1 MTKRILQ
8 TRTLLLCVML
18 FTFLSAEQALAQTTL
33 FEDDFSNG
41 NTQDGWVQMTHGAST
56 YGYDGTA
63 TIIPAAGNPSSL
75 WHNFADAVLVDG
87 GTLTLSFD
95 VKMSRT
101 TAVGAHIRFGLGYS
115 GAALTDGANTSTP
128 VDGYMSTAP
137 FLGDNADCRND
148 WLDGD
153 PAGIE
158 WGNAAT
164 VAYANGAL
172 DDNDNYTINNSEMRT
187 IKYRISR
194 NGEVLSGETYVN
206 GAWST
211 PVTYT
216 DKIDGFRF
224 NAVGLM
230 ASYNAGETFTYDN
243 VKVELFRPPST
254 VLLEDDFSNG
264 NSRDGW
270 VQMTNGASAYDY
282 GTAGVATIVPA
293 VANPSSLW
301 HNFADTVLVTGG
313 TLTVSFDVKMSRTTA
328 VGAHIRFG
336 LGYSGAAL
344 TDGAN
349 TTTPVDGYMSS
360 APFLGDNGDCANY
373 WLDGPINWGNAA
385 TTFYP
390 NGALD
395 DNDNYTIN
403 NSEMRTIQYRISRNG
418 AVLSGATYVN
428 GAWSASVTYTDNI
441 ADFKFNA
448 VGLMAT
454 YNAGETFT
462 YDNVE
467 VVVTPP
473 VPPPAGMVFI
483 LE

>member
-1 MTKRILQ
+1 MKKRILQ
-8 TRTLLLCVML
+8 TQTLLLCAML
-18 FTFLSAEQALAQTTL
+18 FTFLSAEQALAQTIIYQDDFSGSSSANLHDTTPDTTTGGNKWLADTDPLRDWKADGSIDNGGGSAAYNGYAFLPFTPEAGKVYTL
-33 FEDDFSNG
+33 SIDMNVTPSSWFALGFMSTNNTTSGGFYLESTGDGSPWMLLRGDGTAGKSFAGPSTGGGADLPSRDGNTVSIVLDTTGTDWVATFNNGSESNSVTYTGLDISDDINYVGFGRQTTATGSVDNFSLTTPPPPATVLLEDDFSNG
-41 NTQDGWVQMTHGAST
+41 DTQDGWVQMTNGASA

-63 TIIPAAGNPSSL
+63 TIVPFIGNPSSL
-75 WHNFADAVLVDG
+75 WHNFADTVLVDG
-87 GTLTLSFD
+87 GTLTVSFD

-211 PVTYT
+211 AVTYT
-216 DKIDGFRF
+216 DNIADYTF

-230 ASYNAGETFTYDN
+230 APYNAGETFTYDN
-243 VKVELFRPPST
+243 VKV
-254 VLLEDDFSNG
+254 
-264 NSRDGW
+264 
-270 VQMTNGASAYDY
+270 
-282 GTAGVATIVPA
+282 
-293 VANPSSLW
+293 
-301 HNFADTVLVTGG
+301 
-313 TLTVSFDVKMSRTTA
+313 K
-328 VGAHIRFG
+328 
-336 LGYSGAAL
+336 
-344 TDGAN
+344 
-349 TTTPVDGYMSS
+349 
-360 APFLGDNGDCANY
+360 
-373 WLDGPINWGNAA
+373 
-385 TTFYP
+385 
-390 NGALD
+390 
-395 DNDNYTIN
+395 
-403 NSEMRTIQYRISRNG
+403 
-418 AVLSGATYVN
+418 
-428 GAWSASVTYTDNI
+428 
-441 ADFKFNA
+441 
-448 VGLMAT
+448 
-454 YNAGETFT
+454 
-462 YDNVE
+462 
-467 VVVTPP
+467 VTPP